1 MNWVMITVFVVILVG
16 VSVIGFVAS
25 RWRPG
30 NLNRLQ
36 EWGLAGRHFGLIIS
50 WFLIGGDLY
59 TAYSYLAVPA
69 FVFNEGALGFYAV
82 AYLALIYPI
91 AFIFLPRFWVLA
103 RHRGYVTAADFV
115 LDRFGSRS
123 LALLIAIT
131 GILATLPYI
140 ALQILGIEMVIY
152 QLGIPTELSLVVA
165 FAILSAYTFY
175 SGLRAPAV
183 IAIVKDVLI
192 WLVVLTIFIVVPSRL
207 GGFQHIFSA
216 MPQKDVL
223 LAPQEYGA
231 FATLALGSAL
241 AQFLYPHMIT
251 GILSTN
257 SHTVVKR
264 TAALLPLYTFLV
276 GLLAL
281 TGVLAI
287 AARVKASPVFG
298 PNIALLSLV
307 SLSFPSW
314 FIGLF
319 IATVTVSALVPSA
332 VMSIATASLFSR
344 NVYRAY
350 FRPSCTHEE
359 EARVAKLVSLL
370 IKFAALAFVLIF
382 PTFTVATNL
391 QFLGG
396 VWILQTLPAVF
407 LGLFTRWFHRTALT
421 IGLVCG
427 VIIGSLMVFS
437 QHFSSLYPLSI
448 GGTPVPMYAA
458 LIALV
463 CNLGICIVLTAA
475 FRAIGVGRGRST
487 ITPSD
492 FEVLP
497 VTRR

>member
-1 MNWVMITVFVVILVG
+1 MNWVMITVFGVILIG
-16 VSVIGFVAS
+16 VSAIGFIAA

-59 TAYSYLAVPA
+59 TAYAYLAVPG

-82 AYLALIYPI
+82 AFLSLVFPI
-91 AFIFLPRFWVLA
+91 AYIFLPRFWILA

-115 LDRFGSRS
+115 LDQFGSRF

-140 ALQILGIEMVIY
+140 ALQILGIEMVIF
-152 QLGIPTELSLVVA
+152 QLGIPTELSLVIA
-165 FAILSAYTFY
+165 FVILSAYTFY

-183 IAIVKDVLI
+183 ISIVKDVLI
-192 WLVVLTIFIVVPSRL
+192 WIVALVIFIVVPSKL
-207 GGFQHIFSA
+207 GGFQHIFA
-216 MPQKDVL
+216 VIPQKDVL
-223 LAPQEYGA
+223 LAPDHYAA
-231 FATLALGSAL
+231 FASLALGSAL

-264 TAALLPLYTFLV
+264 TAALLPIYTFLV

-281 TGVLAI
+281 TGMLAI
-287 AARVKASPVFG
+287 AAGVKASPVFG

-307 SLSFPSW
+307 SISFPSW

-350 FRPSCTHEE
+350 FRPSCSHEE
-359 EARVAKLVSLL
+359 EASVAKVVSLL
-370 IKFAALAFVLIF
+370 IKFASLTFVLIF

-396 VWILQTLPAVF
+396 VLILQTLPAVF
-407 LGLFTRWFHRTALT
+407 LGLFTRWFHRVALMV
-421 IGLVCG
+421 GLICG

-437 QHFSSLYPLSI
+437 QHFNSLYPLTI
-448 GGTPVPMYAA
+448 GATTVPMYAA

-463 CNLGICIVLTAA
+463 CNLGICIVLTPV
-475 FRAIGVGRGRST
+475 FQVIGVARGRST
-487 ITPSD
+487 IAPSD

-497 VTRR
+497 VSQR